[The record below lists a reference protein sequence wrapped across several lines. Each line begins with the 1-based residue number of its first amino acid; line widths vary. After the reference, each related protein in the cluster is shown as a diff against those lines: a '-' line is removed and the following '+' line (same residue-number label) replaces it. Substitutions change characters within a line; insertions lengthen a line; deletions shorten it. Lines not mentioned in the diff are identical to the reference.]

1 MATSI
6 HKKKW
11 VGTPADAAFVDILMV
26 INVGLVVV
34 FVVVF
39 GVFVVVIVVI
49 VVIFPSL
56 SLLSFRYLLKGTSTE

>member
-11 VGTPADAAFVDILMV
+11 VETPADAAIVVILMV

-49 VVIFPSL
+49 FPSL